1 MGGLVVA
8 EIGLVMIVVVVIEV
22 MVMVEIIM
30 VMVEIMEWSVVDQ
43 DASRR
48 IWLTLLVNRV
58 QVLVTC

>member
-1 MGGLVVA
+1 VA
-8 EIGLVMIVVVVIEV
+8 DVGLVMMVVVLIKVV
-22 MVMVEIIM
+22 A
-30 VMVEIMEWSVVDQ
+30 MVEIMKWSAMDQ